1 MIVCKFGGTSM
12 ADAAQMRKV
21 KSIID
26 LNPDRRVIVVSA
38 PGKRSRE
45 DEKITDLFYFC
56 HRDASAGNDI
66 APHFSII
73 RDRISSIASD
83 FGVAS
88 SISVTLDEIEAKIRG
103 GASVDYAASRGEFL
117 AGIVMAELLGAVFVD
132 PAEVVLLTDDGRVD
146 DSTYA
151 MVAEKMKGSGRF
163 VLPGFFGSTADG
175 KVKTFSRGGSD
186 ISGAIAARAVE
197 AERYENWTDV
207 SGILMADPRVVD
219 NPRTITEI
227 TYREIREL
235 ASIGASVFHEEAI
248 APVRSVG
255 VPINVRNTNDPA
267 AEGSMILPSRDSSTS
282 PVAGISGKKPY
293 RNLFI
298 EKLMLS
304 RYPAYREELLG
315 LLREKGIVPEFES
328 RGFDS
333 ISFLLSDSA
342 VGDEMELLEM
352 VKSRLEPD
360 EVSFRPPMAL
370 IGIVG
375 EGMMEKTGLAA
386 DFLGALKSAGIN
398 VRFINYGGSEITLL
412 IGVDEAK
419 YAEALRVLVDASK
432 DTA

>member
-132 PAEVVLLTDDGRVD
+132 PAEVVLLTEDGRVD

-267 AEGSMILPSRDSSTS
+267 AEGSMILPARDSSTS

>member
-267 AEGSMILPSRDSSTS
+267 AEGSMILPARDSSTS

>member
-26 LNPDRRVIVVSA
+26 LEPDRRVIVVSA
-38 PGKRSRE
+38 PGKRSRD

-56 HRDASAGNDI
+56 HRDASAGKDI

-73 RDRISSIASD
+73 RERISSIASD

-88 SISVTLDEIEAKIRG
+88 TISDTLDEIEAKIRG
-103 GASVDYAASRGEFL
+103 GASADYAASRGEYL
-117 AGIVMAELLGAVFVD
+117 AGLVMAELLGAVFVD
-132 PAEVVLLTDDGRVD
+132 PAETVLLTDDGRVD
-146 DSTYA
+146 ESTYA
-151 MVAEKMKGSGRF
+151 MVAEKMKGPGRF

-186 ISGAIAARAVE
+186 ISGAIAARATG
-197 AERYENWTDV
+197 ADRYENWTDV
-207 SGILMADPRVVD
+207 SGILMADPRIVE

-255 VPINVRNTNDPA
+255 VPINVRNTNDPT
-267 AEGSMILPSRDSSTS
+267 AEGSMILPSRDSSAS

-293 RNLFI
+293 RNLFV

-304 RYPAYREELLG
+304 RYPSYREELLG
-315 LLREKGIVPEFES
+315 LLREKGVVPEFEA

-333 ISFLLSDSA
+333 ISFLLPESA
-342 VGDEMELLEM
+342 IEDEKALLEL

-375 EGMMEKTGLAA
+375 EGILERTGVAA
-386 DFLGALKSAGIN
+386 DFLGALKRAGIN
-398 VRFINYGGSEITLL
+398 VRFLNYGGSEITLL
-412 IGVDEAK
+412 VGVDEEK
-419 YAEALRVLVDASK
+419 YADALRVLVEASK
-432 DTA
+432 DIA

>member
-1 MIVCKFGGTSM
+1 
-12 ADAAQMRKV
+12 
-21 KSIID
+21 
-26 LNPDRRVIVVSA
+26 
-38 PGKRSRE
+38 
-45 DEKITDLFYFC
+45 
-56 HRDASAGNDI
+56 
-66 APHFSII
+66 
-73 RDRISSIASD
+73 
-83 FGVAS
+83 
-88 SISVTLDEIEAKIRG
+88 
-103 GASVDYAASRGEFL
+103 
-117 AGIVMAELLGAVFVD
+117 
-132 PAEVVLLTDDGRVD
+132 
-146 DSTYA
+146 
-151 MVAEKMKGSGRF
+151 
-163 VLPGFFGSTADG
+163 
-175 KVKTFSRGGSD
+175 
-186 ISGAIAARAVE
+186 
-197 AERYENWTDV
+197 
-207 SGILMADPRVVD
+207 
-219 NPRTITEI
+219 
-227 TYREIREL
+227 
-235 ASIGASVFHEEAI
+235 
-248 APVRSVG
+248 
-255 VPINVRNTNDPA
+255 
-267 AEGSMILPSRDSSTS
+267 MILPARDSSTS

>member
-132 PAEVVLLTDDGRVD
+132 PAEVVLLTEDGRVD

-197 AERYENWTDV
+197 ADRYENWTDV